1 MMRQLASKWLKT
13 KALLYD
19 SHTAVYIPDTCK
31 YNNEH
36 LRMMLGRHAFVFI
49 KPVKGGGGSGVMR
62 VAKGRRGYTCTR
74 MDRTY
79 RFSSFQALAAGIGK
93 LRLQR
98 PYIIQ
103 QGIQLTTIQGRPIDY
118 RVKVVKVGQ
127 DWVFRAVVARRARP
141 GLVITNLCK
150 GGTQMK
156 GREALQMTLPRRTA
170 ARKRREICN
179 LTRNCIR
186 VLEKRFPGIGQL
198 GFDYGLDQIGRIWI
212 LEVNTRP
219 Q

>member
-1 MMRQLASKWLKT
+1 MRQLASKWLKT
-13 KALLYD
+13 KALLHHPY
-19 SHTAVYIPDTCK
+19 TAVYIPETCLYSK
-31 YNNEH
+31 DQ

-49 KPVKGGGGSGVMR
+49 KPVKGGGGIGVMR
-62 VAKGRRGYTCTR
+62 VARERREYTCTR
-74 MDRTY
+74 MERRY
-79 RFSSFQALAAGIGK
+79 RFSSFGELAVGIEK

-98 PYIIQ
+98 PYLIQ
-103 QGIQLTTIQGRPIDY
+103 QGILLAAIQSRPVDY

-127 DWVFRAVVARRARP
+127 KWAFRSVVARHARP

-150 GGTQMK
+150 GGTLMK
-156 GREALQMTLPRRTA
+156 GMDALRKIYPRQVAT
-170 ARKRREICN
+170 RKRREIVN
-179 LTRNCIR
+179 LTQRCIP

-198 GFDYGLDQIGRIWI
+198 GFDYGLDPNGRIWI